1 MSHIPATQLNEV
13 NVSKQKIVLIFLKA
27 FDWIVLSDSKMVSLL
42 KCFNFLWLM

>member
-27 FDWIVLSDSKMVSLL
+27 FVLSDSKNVSLL